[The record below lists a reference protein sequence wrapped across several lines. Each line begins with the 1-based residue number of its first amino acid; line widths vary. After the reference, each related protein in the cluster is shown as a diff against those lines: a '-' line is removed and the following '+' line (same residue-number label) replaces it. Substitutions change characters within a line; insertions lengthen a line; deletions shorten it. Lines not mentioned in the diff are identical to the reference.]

1 MKWAIAVE
9 RVTNGYICRWYDED
23 EEGKP
28 FVVSEVFEE
37 IDTEKGELYAT
48 LAMLYR
54 VKEHFGVHFSKHNKF
69 NLDISIKKNKEFG
82 T

>member
-28 FVVSEVFEE
+28 FIVSEVFEE
-37 IDTEKGELYAT
+37 IDTPEKELEAT
-48 LAMLYR
+48 RNMLCR
-54 VKEHFGVHFSKHNKF
+54 VKEHFGVFYSKHNKF
-69 NLDISIKKNKEFG
+69 NLDISIHKNKEFG
-82 T
+82 Q

>member
-9 RVTNGYICRWYDED
+9 RVTNGYICWWYDED

-28 FVVSEVFEE
+28 FIQSQVFEE
-37 IDTEKGELYAT
+37 VDMENGELEAT
-48 LAMLYR
+48 MNMLYF